1 MNIFF
6 DCIPCSINNYLRLLK
21 TDLIPENMQET
32 ILRRLLRFFSEVDYK
47 QSPPALGQEL
57 HRMLREVLQD
67 QDPYRQIKEKYNRMM
82 LEQYQKFMNIVMKSS
97 DPFDT
102 AMRLAIA
109 GNVIDFG
116 SHHRLDVMET
126 IDRVM
131 DAKLAI
137 DDSSALRD
145 DLKSAESVLYI
156 GDNAGEI
163 VLDKIFIEI
172 IDHQNIYFA
181 VRGNP
186 AINDVTTVDAA
197 AVGIDRH
204 AKIITTGDDAP
215 GIVWET
221 SSDEFKRIF
230 EKADVIISKGQG
242 NFEGLVDIFQN
253 TYFLLVTKCKLV
265 SDHIG
270 VNEKD
275 FVVLGKNHSV
285 EKLNESFIKNR
296 EAAS

>member
-1 MNIFF
+1 
-6 DCIPCSINNYLRLLK
+6 LLK

-67 QDPYRQIKEKYNRMM
+67 QDPYRQIKEKYNRLM
-82 LEQYQKFMNIVMKSS
+82 LDQYQKFMNIVMKSP

-131 DAKLAI
+131 DAKLAV

-172 IDHQNIYFA
+172 IDHRNIYFA
-181 VRGNP
+181 VRGYP
-186 AINDVTTVDAA
+186 AINDATTVDAT

-215 GIVWET
+215 GVVWET

-242 NFEGLVDIFQN
+242 NFEGLADISQN

-285 EKLNESFIKNR
+285 EKLNENLSKNR